1 MGSSRK
7 AFERVGKKQC
17 FIMKTKTK
25 IGAAIVSVV
34 AAALLGGMMFSAN
47 ASASA
52 GGECRGPKEADG
64 KRECQNTNTCKCS
77 DMYNCKSK
85 PSVFSLEVEDRM
97 IQD

>member
-34 AAALLGGMMFSAN
+34 AAALLGGMIFSAN
-47 ASASA
+47 ATA
-52 GGECRGPKEADG
+52 GGECRGPKAKDG
-64 KRECQNTNTCKCS
+64 DRNCENTNTYKCS
-77 DMYNCKSK
+77 DLHGCKSSS
-85 PSVFSLEVEDRM
+85 SVFSFEMNERM